1 MVNLL
6 FKVVTPFMTVD
17 LKPYSFRLISKI
29 LIVPISCARLIQS
42 IRKVMNMSDDDQGVE
57 GEESGFNGEESATR
71 GRLEVIIPKLVKKAI
86 AQGVEVLSDEKTRE
100 KVVNEVVRRAIDKG
114 GEVVDV
120 TEDSLKR
127 MLGELQAGRE
137 LTDKMISRL
146 DDAKVEVG
154 KAVRDEIKGFFSQVE
169 VSQEMR
175 KVMDGMTMD
184 IHTQIRFRFDE
195 SAESDAPFSASEN
208 QKEESRVDDA
218 PEGEAD

>member
-1 MVNLL
+1 
-6 FKVVTPFMTVD
+6 
-17 LKPYSFRLISKI
+17 
-29 LIVPISCARLIQS
+29 
-42 IRKVMNMSDDDQGVE
+42 MSDDDQDFG
-57 GEESGFNGEESATR
+57 GEESEFEGEESATK
-71 GRLEVIIPKLVKKAI
+71 GRLEIIIPKLVKKAI

-184 IHTQIRFRFDE
+184 IHTQIKFQFDDSE
-195 SAESDAPFSASEN
+195 DADAPFSDSEN
-208 QKEESRVDDA
+208 RTEEPKSENGCEDEKEE
-218 PEGEAD
+218 